1 LRASAHGVQ
10 AGTAMLRRVLRSRCD
25 WQRQRDRAMA
35 IQLFLP
41 TFDIEACLAEIR
53 ECLEKGWT
61 GVGFK
66 TIAFEEAW
74 KDYTSLP
81 HAHFL
86 NSATSGLHLALDIY
100 KERHGWQADD
110 EVLTTPITFVST
122 NHAILHAG
130 LKPVFVDVDDYLCL
144 DPDDVVRKITPR
156 TRAIVFVGLG
166 GNTGQFERIR
176 EICRSNGLILV
187 LDAAH
192 MAGTSLHGATPHGDV
207 TVHSFQAVKN
217 LPTADAGMI
226 CFTEGELDAIAR
238 KKSWLG
244 ISKDTYARAADAAAD
259 KWRYDVEDAG
269 YKYHGNS
276 VMAAIALAQLPHLD
290 AHNERRRAISA
301 LYDRGFAGDP
311 RIKAVQT
318 APGCSSSRHL
328 YQILVSGREK
338 LIADLNERDV
348 NTGVHYRN
356 NLDYPM
362 YADQQGACP
371 KAAELS
377 QRVLS
382 LPLHPQLPDDDV
394 ARVIEAVRT
403 CVAETETLVSLDA

>member
-1 LRASAHGVQ
+1 
-10 AGTAMLRRVLRSRCD
+10 
-25 WQRQRDRAMA
+25 MA
-35 IQLFLP
+35 IQLFVP

-61 GVGFK
+61 GAGFK
-66 TIAFEEAW
+66 TIEFEEAW
-74 KDYTSLP
+74 KNYTGFP

-86 NSATSGLHLALDIY
+86 NSATSGLHLALNIY
-100 KERHGWQADD
+100 KERQGWQADD

-130 LKPVFVDVDDYLCL
+130 LKPVFVDVDEFLCL

-166 GNTGQFERIR
+166 GNTGQLDRIS
-176 EICRSNGLILV
+176 EICRRNKLILV

-192 MAGTSLHGATPHGDV
+192 MAGTRLHGETPRGDV

-217 LPTADAGMI
+217 LPTADSGMI
-226 CFTEGELDAIAR
+226 CFADSELDALAR
-238 KKSWLG
+238 RKSWLG
-244 ISKDTYARAADAAAD
+244 INKDTYARAADTSAY
-259 KWRYDVEDAG
+259 KWQYEVESVG

-276 VMAAIALAQLPHLD
+276 IMAAIALAQLPHLD
-290 AHNERRRAISA
+290 AHNARRRAISA
-301 LYDRGFAGDP
+301 LYDQGFAGHP
-311 RIKAVQT
+311 VIKAVQT

-328 YQILVSGREK
+328 YQIVISRREK
-338 LIADLNERDV
+338 LIADLNARGI

-356 NLDYPM
+356 NLEYPM
-362 YADQQGACP
+362 FSDQHAACP

-377 QRVLS
+377 RRVLS
-382 LPLHPQLPDDDV
+382 LPLHPQLSDNDV
-394 ARVIEAVRT
+394 DRVIDAVRA
-403 CVAETETLVSLDA
+403 CVERTDSLASASA